1 MYLIRHVIEHI
12 SNNNNNNATTLSA
25 LYSTV
30 YFGIFLNNVPEGF
43 CDILNVM
50 KQFVLVCT

>member
-1 MYLIRHVIEHI
+1 MYLIRYVIEHI
-12 SNNNNNNATTLSA
+12 SNNNNNATTLSA